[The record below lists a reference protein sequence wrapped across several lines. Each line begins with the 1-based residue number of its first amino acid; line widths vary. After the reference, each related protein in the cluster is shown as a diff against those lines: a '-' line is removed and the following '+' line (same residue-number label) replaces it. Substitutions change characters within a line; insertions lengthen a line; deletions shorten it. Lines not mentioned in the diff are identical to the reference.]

1 MAENYTFVDPKTG
14 AIWQKVLFHRPRTFP
29 DNFTPDECFLAAIK
43 RNQNLHKYTLQQ
55 CFLGATQVGLQMS
68 MVLFFVMAYVAL
80 DESSANSNY
89 VLGLAAISSTVGYF
103 WLRFQDTEI
112 LSIKSYLKD
121 LQHVSIFLFYS
132 FSFSPV
138 LYKLTD
144 TISTDTIYTTAG
156 IMLFIHLVFHNYGL
170 ERAAVVSNALSLNA
184 SLFASV
190 CLASRLASSYD
201 AFVLL
206 TFSVVAF
213 VLFPIF
219 RFRLNGMTLLSVALI
234 SVPCSILLAAKCYTS
249 SFAAFAAL
257 GFIIVIGICPGLF
270 VRWQNFKDTI
280 HHPQWDEA
288 VPNISFFK

>member
-1 MAENYTFVDPKTG
+1 MLCTNIVLNVKTKAKNQFLYTTRSEFIFSG
-14 AIWQKVLFHRPRTFP
+14 NSMNSLLSY
-29 DNFTPDECFLAAIK
+29 C
-43 RNQNLHKYTLQQ
+43 
-55 CFLGATQVGLQMS
+55 GLTDARVRAS
-68 MVLFFVMAYVAL
+68 
-80 DESSANSNY
+80 E
-89 VLGLAAISSTVGYF
+89 
-103 WLRFQDTEI
+103 
-112 LSIKSYLKD
+112 KD
-121 LQHVSIFLFYS
+121 LPVTQLLRLRLLIWFLFL
-132 FSFSPV
+132 F
-138 LYKLTD
+138 
-144 TISTDTIYTTAG
+144 IADTIYTTAG

>member
-1 MAENYTFVDPKTG
+1 MTSENYTFVDPKSG
-14 AIWQKVLFHRPRTFP
+14 EVWQKVLFRRPNNFP

-43 RNQNLHKYTLQQ
+43 RNQNLHKYTFRQ
-55 CFLGATQVGLQMS
+55 CFQGACQVALQMS
-68 MVLFFVMAYVAL
+68 MVLFFSMAYVAL
-80 DESSANSNY
+80 NENTKNSNHL
-89 VLGLAAISSTVGYF
+89 LGLAAISSTLGYLC
-103 WLRFQDTEI
+103 LRFQDNETFTI
-112 LSIKSYLKD
+112 GSYLKD

-144 TISTDTIYTTAG
+144 TISTDTIHTTAG
-156 IMLFIHLVFHNYGL
+156 VMLFIHLVFHNYGL
-170 ERAAVVSNALSLNA
+170 EKAAVVSNALSLNA
-184 SLFASV
+184 AIFASV

-219 RFRLNGMTLLSVALI
+219 RFRLNGVMLQCFTFI
-234 SVPCSILLAAKCYTS
+234 SVFCSVSVTAIFYTPWIG
-249 SFAAFAAL
+249 AFAAL
-257 GFIIVIGICPGLF
+257 AFFKVVGISPCLF

-288 VPNISFFK
+288 VPNIVM

>member
-1 MAENYTFVDPKTG
+1 MAENYTFVDPTTG
-14 AIWQKVLFHRPRTFP
+14 KIWKKVLFHRSGAFP

-43 RNQNLHKYTLQQ
+43 RNQNLHNYTLRQ
-55 CFLGATQVGLQMS
+55 CFLGASQVALQMS

-80 DESSANSNY
+80 DENSKTSNY
-89 VLGLAAISSTVGYF
+89 VLGMAATSSSIGYF
-103 WLRFQDTEI
+103 CLRLHEKEI
-112 LSIKSYLKD
+112 FSIASYLKD

-144 TISTDTIYTTAG
+144 TISTDTIHTTAG
-156 IMLFIHLVFHNYGL
+156 IMLFVHLVFHNYGL

-184 SLFASV
+184 ALFASV

-206 TFSVVAF
+206 SFSVVAF

-219 RFRLNGMTLLSVALI
+219 RFRLSGWMLIGLSFFSMSF
-234 SVPCSILLAAKCYTS
+234 SVIVTIKLYTS
-249 SFAAFAAL
+249 AAGAFAAL
-257 GFIIVIGICPGLF
+257 AFVIVIGISPCLF
-270 VRWQNFKDTI
+270 VRWQNFKRTI

-288 VPNISFFK
+288 VPNIEM

>member
-1 MAENYTFVDPKTG
+1 MILFCNSFLWPKLVWIASQRAPEANLYIGVRRQYQYDHELT
-14 AIWQKVLFHRPRTFP
+14 VTLTTTLV
-29 DNFTPDECFLAAIK
+29 NFIYFYFLA
-43 RNQNLHKYTLQQ
+43 
-55 CFLGATQVGLQMS
+55 
-68 MVLFFVMAYVAL
+68 
-80 DESSANSNY
+80 
-89 VLGLAAISSTVGYF
+89 
-103 WLRFQDTEI
+103 
-112 LSIKSYLKD
+112 
-121 LQHVSIFLFYS
+121 
-132 FSFSPV
+132 
-138 LYKLTD
+138 
-144 TISTDTIYTTAG
+144 DTIYTTAG